1 VGDRGIGQDDA
12 GGKMAQLLRGM
23 PAGQAGRQVRRPS
36 LASRFATLATRI
48 AIACGDYRTFLLMT
62 FLVIVWAVS
71 GPFFDYSETW
81 QLIINTATTVLTFL
95 VVFLIQNTQ
104 NRDALAV
111 HLKLDEIIASL
122 EAADNALILAEDDDD
137 EALAELKK
145 KYEALLAETAGREV
159 AEQPR

>member
-1 VGDRGIGQDDA
+1 
-12 GGKMAQLLRGM
+12 MAQQLRGTD
-23 PAGQAGRQVRRPS
+23 AGQAGVQVRQPS
-36 LASRFATLATRI
+36 LASRFAALATKI

-104 NRDALAV
+104 NRDAMAV

-122 EAADNALILAEDDDD
+122 EAADNALIRAEDDDD

-145 KYEALLAETAGREV
+145 KYQALLDETVRETAETNHR
-159 AEQPR
+159 